1 MTAVTRETAD
11 KRQQILAAATQV
23 FARKGFHQ
31 AKIADIAA
39 AAGVGK
45 GTVYEYF
52 PSKKDLFQQQLLHVF
67 TAYLAYLEKL
77 SKEELRLEFF
87 LQRLLR
93 ESLGYL
99 WEHREIARIILSDL
113 PPIDGRTQALFLKV
127 KGDILQCLST
137 YFEAAIQRGEMRQL
151 PPRLVATMFTGL
163 AAAVNHE
170 LLLREQQLDLDATV
184 SEAMEFIMHGIAAR

>member
-1 MTAVTRETAD
+1 VTREIGD
-11 KRQQILAAATQV
+11 KRQQILAAATQI
-23 FARKGFHQ
+23 FAHKGFHQ

-39 AAGVGK
+39 VAGVGK

-52 PSKKDLFQQQLLHVF
+52 PSKKDLFQQLLLHIF
-67 TAYLAYLEKL
+67 TTYLAYLEKL
-77 SKEELRLEFF
+77 SREELKLESF

-93 ESLGYL
+93 ESLGYF

-113 PPIDGRTQALFLKV
+113 PPVDAGTQALFFKV
-127 KGDILQCLST
+127 KGDILQCLSS
-137 YFEAAIQRGEMRQL
+137 FLDAAVERGEMRPL

-163 AAAVNHE
+163 AAAINHQLVVE
-170 LLLREQQLDLDATV
+170 TQQVDLDATV